1 MKRLEFLINNVRRT
15 TNNKD
20 DNKVTWYD
28 MVDYFNRAQDKIK
41 SIIFNSNNNNN
52 IFNKVYTTSIVGGQ
66 EGYTLPS
73 DVYGV
78 NSISSV
84 FLSTDG
90 TSYKALDKISPKTE
104 NNAFGYYVMDNVLYL
119 APIPTESYTNG
130 IRIIYNY
137 ILPSLSIRAAK
148 VSGYNS
154 GTGIISTTAF
164 KSEISTVSDFICIV
178 DSNGTITNEGLPIN
192 TFNSGT
198 GAITTTTGLTIAT
211 NNYVVV
217 GEFATTHCRLP
228 VECETLLMNLVERMI
243 FAVDSSSDV
252 SVSSTLTGEELS
264 LVTGLFQE
272 NSYDNMT
279 VPITN
284 TDFCWV

>member
-73 DVYGV
+73 DIYGV

-84 FLSTDG
+84 FLSTNG

-104 NNAFGYYVMDNVLYL
+104 NNSFGYYVMDNVLYL
-119 APIPTESYTNG
+119 APIPNESYTNG
-130 IRIIYNY
+130 IRVIYNY
-137 ILPSLSIRAAK
+137 VLPSLSVRVATI
-148 VSGYNS
+148 SGYDVL
-154 GTGIISTTAF
+154 TGIISTTGF
-164 KSEISTVSDFICIV
+164 KAEISSISDYICVV
-178 DSNGTITNEGLPIN
+178 DSEGTIVNQGLPII
-192 TFNSGT
+192 TFNPNS
-198 GAITTTTGLTIAT
+198 GAITTTAGLTIT
-211 NNYVVV
+211 NGNYIVV
-217 GEFATTHCRLP
+217 GEFATTHSRLP
-228 VECETLLMNLVERMI
+228 AECETLLMNLVERMI

-252 SVSSTLTGEELS
+252 SVSTTLTGEELS

-279 VPITN
+279 VPITS
-284 TDFCWV
+284 TDFCWI